1 MNDISNVR
9 TVFTILVF
17 LSSLG
22 IIIGYLFQSPKAT
35 GLGAISGNATVFKSR
50 KPIDAFLDKVI
61 ISSAIVFGISV
72 FILAILKQS

>member
-1 MNDISNVR
+1 MDVGNIR

-17 LSSLG
+17 LSALG
-22 IIIGYLFQSPKAT
+22 IIVGYLFQSPKAT

-61 ISSAIVFGISV
+61 IASAIVFGISV

>member
-1 MNDISNVR
+1 MEVGNIR
-9 TVFTILVF
+9 TVFTVLVF

-22 IIIGYLFQSPKAT
+22 IIVGYLFQSPKAT

-61 ISSAIVFGISV
+61 ISSAIIFGISV
-72 FILAILKQS
+72 FILALLKQS

>member
-1 MNDISNVR
+1 MQIGNIR

-61 ISSAIVFGISV
+61 ISSAIIFGISV
-72 FILAILKQS
+72 FILALLKQS

>member
-1 MNDISNVR
+1 MDISNIR
-9 TVFTILVF
+9 TVFTALVF
-17 LSSLG
+17 LSALG

-50 KPIDAFLDKVI
+50 KPLDAFLDKVI
-61 ISSAIVFGISV
+61 VTSAIVFGISV

>member
-1 MNDISNVR
+1 MNDISNIR

-22 IIIGYLFQSPKAT
+22 IIVGYLFQSPKAT

>member
-1 MNDISNVR
+1 MNDISNIR

-22 IIIGYLFQSPKAT
+22 IIVGYLFQSPKAT

-61 ISSAIVFGISV
+61 ITSAIVFGISV

>member
-1 MNDISNVR
+1 MDVGNIR
-9 TVFTILVF
+9 TVFTVLVF
-17 LSSLG
+17 LSALG
-22 IIIGYLFQSPKAT
+22 IIISYLFQSPKAT

-61 ISSAIVFGISV
+61 ITSAIVFGISV

>member
-1 MNDISNVR
+1 MDITNIR
-9 TVFTILVF
+9 TVFTALVF
-17 LSSLG
+17 LSALG

-61 ISSAIVFGISV
+61 VTSAIVFGISV

>member
-1 MNDISNVR
+1 MDVTNIR
-9 TVFTILVF
+9 TVFTALVF
-17 LSSLG
+17 LSALG

-61 ISSAIVFGISV
+61 VTSAIVFGISV

>member
-1 MNDISNVR
+1 MDVSNIR

-22 IIIGYLFQSPKAT
+22 IIVGYLFQAPKST
-35 GLGAISGNATVFKSR
+35 GLGAISGNATIFKSR